1 MANDTKLKE
10 RVERVQKEYEI
21 YEYFSEFIPK
31 FFGDKQWIQTLKCTS
46 VSERVK
52 FWGFLALSHH
62 RRELDSIKHDRD
74 VELTERY
81 LQEQLRLYN
90 AGGMGYSE
98 ETYCM
103 FPTSSFSRSYAARKA
118 RTIEQ
123 SKNLATQI
131 ALGESP
137 HILFDCQYFPQMNL
151 QHYGRTSKTAAHT
164 YFTNIYSPSPFPHA
178 FINVEP
184 KDSNTRDFF
193 HYKIAHIAT
202 ARNWSIRPALY
213 PNDPFHD
220 PNETDPRKQAYVI
233 PLSFDMA
240 QASFGAIKKGNYKG
254 LTVPIRKYINWKSGP
269 MFLPWLVLLK
279 ILDEVRHNGGDWEY
293 ALNKYVPKR
302 NLRTTEER
310 KMAMG
315 LRRYELMKERWNEKQ
330 RVTELIIE
338 ALGEELG

>member
-1 MANDTKLKE
+1 MANDPKLKE
-10 RVERVQKEYEI
+10 KVERVQKEYEI

-31 FFGDKQWIQTLKCTS
+31 LFGDKQWIQTLKCTS
-46 VSERVK
+46 VNERVK

-81 LQEQLRLYN
+81 LQEQVRLYN
-90 AGGMGYSE
+90 AGGMGYSD

-103 FPTSSFSRSYAARKA
+103 LSNSFLSRSYAARKN
-118 RTIEQ
+118 RTIQQ
-123 SKNLATQI
+123 SKSLATQLT
-131 ALGESP
+131 LGESP
-137 HILFDCQYFPQMNL
+137 RILFDCQYFPQMDL
-151 QHYGRTSKTAAHT
+151 RHYSRTSKTAAHT
-164 YFTNIYSPSPFPHA
+164 YFSNIYMPSPFPHA

-184 KDSNTRDFF
+184 KDRNTRDFF

-202 ARNWSIRPALY
+202 SRNWSIRPALY
-213 PNDPFHD
+213 TNDPFHD
-220 PNETDPRKQAYVI
+220 PNETDP
-233 PLSFDMA
+233 P

-254 LTVPIRKYINWKSGP
+254 LAVPIRKYINWKSGP
-269 MFLPWLVLLK
+269 LFLPWIVLLK
-279 ILDEVRHNGGDWEY
+279 ILDEVRQNGGDWEY

-310 KMAMG
+310 KVAMG
-315 LRRYELMKERWNEKQ
+315 LRRYEVMKERWHEKQ
-330 RVTELIIE
+330 RITELIIE